1 MANRNLA
8 HRILIQDY
16 DGNPPSPNAVGMGGA
31 GYQEAS
37 SPPHNTM
44 VSRFSRIL
52 DSFKTHLSQEDVDR
66 FKVATFN
73 DLKSAVKV
81 NQTYWHSFG
90 NYQGKTLLFSSIVD
104 EVRSSSPKATVA
116 FFYCKYNNVL
126 RNSYQEIVKSLIAQ
140 LLYNDDDCLRY
151 LYDKAVTS
159 RERHPSTRSVLED
172 LIVTMA
178 QLHRNLSIG
187 IDGADE
193 CEPSERRCTEKDIEE
208 SLQLSTH
215 LALKAHHLDSDIRS
229 YIDIRSIEL
238 GEAFSCNKERV
249 HEAACKVAGRPKG
262 MFLLAWLIMDNLLE
276 QETWEDVDEE
286 LGTGILPR
294 TIDEAYR
301 RMMTVAKRPLW
312 LHEIQGALSIRL
324 DDKSIDWQHRKIRK
338 HLKATCG
345 SIVEVHEYDSVE
357 LVHHTAK
364 TFLQQTHSEQLI
376 NADIAN
382 G

>member
-1 MANRNLA
+1 MHHEA
-8 HRILIQDY
+8 DY
-16 DGNPPSPNAVGMGGA
+16 LF
-31 GYQEAS
+31 
-37 SPPHNTM
+37 
-44 VSRFSRIL
+44 R
-52 DSFKTHLSQEDVDR
+52 
-66 FKVATFN
+66 
-73 DLKSAVKV
+73 
-81 NQTYWHSFG
+81 

-178 QLHRNLSIG
+178 QLHRNLFIG
-187 IDGADE
+187 IDGVDE
-193 CEPSERRCTEKDIEE
+193 CEPSERRCILSLVHNLLKLSDTELDLKVFLASCTEKDIEE

-215 LALKAHHLDSDIRS
+215 LALKPHHLDSDIRS

-238 GEAFSCNKERV
+238 GEAFSFNEERV
-249 HEAACKVAGRPKG
+249 HEVACKVAGRPKGLQSFRVSSGITTWSQLMRLG

-294 TIDEAYR
+294 TIDEAWVR
-301 RMMTVAKRPLW
+301 
-312 LHEIQGALSIRL
+312 S
-324 DDKSIDWQHRKIRK
+324 
-338 HLKATCG
+338 
-345 SIVEVHEYDSVE
+345 
-357 LVHHTAK
+357 
-364 TFLQQTHSEQLI
+364 F
-376 NADIAN
+376 
-382 G
+382 